1 MVQWLKPCTS
11 NTVGTGSILGQG
23 TKIPWVTCA
32 KKEKKR
38 QSSVNLGSDSLAAQ
52 RELGSSWRPDPSC
65 PAGAQH
71 VCVWP
76 PAQTSPPP
84 TPTDSCP
91 VLSSSAHSLQGDGDW
106 ERPQVPGGHL
116 EGTGRAA
123 GSEGALDNTLLPG
136 RGSWGEGHG
145 HWPGLG
151 EGGPGGEWGSTLG
164 ADAGAELL
172 KADSKADRP
181 SQSCIQKGGCGHWG
195 GDHSCQEREA
205 GGPRSGWSETSGDV
219 SALHKIPNV
228 GCPL

>member
-52 RELGSSWRPDPSC
+52 RELGSCWRPDPSC

-91 VLSSSAHSLQGDGDW
+91 VLSSSAHSLQGVGDW

-145 HWPGLG
+145 RWPGLG

-172 KADSKADRP
+172 KADVADSGQTDPVRAA
-181 SQSCIQKGGCGHWG
+181 SRRVAVVTGEGTIAARR
-195 GDHSCQEREA
+195 ERLVAPGA
-205 GGPRSGWSETSGDV
+205 GGVRHQEM
-219 SALHKIPNV
+219 
-228 GCPL
+228 